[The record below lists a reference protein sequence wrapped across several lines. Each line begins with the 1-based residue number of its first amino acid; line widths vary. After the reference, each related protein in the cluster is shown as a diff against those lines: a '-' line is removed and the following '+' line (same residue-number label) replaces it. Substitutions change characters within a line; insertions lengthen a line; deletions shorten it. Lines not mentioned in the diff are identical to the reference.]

1 MRQVNEINVVDNS
14 TATLDDM
21 PKIHSPFKRHENSD
35 GDYVVYDEVNEDYE
49 WVFEE
54 AEKVMAVEKLHGTNV
69 SVVIEDGNI
78 TAVFN
83 RENRVPAYP
92 RDKQHQ
98 YIMRGILNS
107 INRGY
112 LDLKDGQWFGEL
124 IGPKFHNNPHQVD
137 EHVWIPFQRY
147 ARKHLEYKSYGEYG
161 TDFDSISRWFKEEL
175 FSLFYSQWHG
185 TDLDTASVSNGTF
198 CEGVMFTHPDGR
210 MAKLRRDMFE
220 WYEGERH

>member
-1 MRQVNEINVVDNS
+1 MSHKIKTVDNS
-14 TATLDDM
+14 KDNVTDM
-21 PKIHSPFKRHENSD
+21 PKIHSPFKRHENSE
-35 GDYVVYDEVNEDYE
+35 GDYVVYDEVNEGYE

-69 SVVIEDGNI
+69 SVIIDNGNI

-83 RENRVPAYP
+83 RENRVRPYST
-92 RDKQHQ
+92 DKQDQ
-98 YIMRGILNS
+98 YITKGILNS
-107 INRGY
+107 LNKGY
-112 LDLKDGQWFGEL
+112 LELPDGQYYGEL

-137 EHVWIPFQRY
+137 QHYWIPFQRY
-147 ARKHLEYKSYGEYG
+147 AQKHLVYKSYGEYG
-161 TDFDSISRWFKEEL
+161 TDFDSISEWFREGL
-175 FSLFYSQWHG
+175 FSLFHAKWHG
-185 TDLDTASVSNGTF
+185 TDLEEASVSNGTF